1 MTEDNSWLM
10 TPITS
15 KTTKAQLMDCI
26 QKLPFEYLRGHG
38 SPRTKAELIE
48 VIEDRR
54 AKYWDAKQL
63 ENHSAA
69 QRAHSKTRPSNITAA
84 ECNTFLRSLPAPEFA

>member
-10 TPITS
+10 MPITS
-15 KTTKAQLMDCI
+15 KTTKPQLVDCI
-26 QKLPFEYLRGHG
+26 RMMPSKYRRGHG
-38 SPRTKAELIE
+38 SPNTKAEMIE